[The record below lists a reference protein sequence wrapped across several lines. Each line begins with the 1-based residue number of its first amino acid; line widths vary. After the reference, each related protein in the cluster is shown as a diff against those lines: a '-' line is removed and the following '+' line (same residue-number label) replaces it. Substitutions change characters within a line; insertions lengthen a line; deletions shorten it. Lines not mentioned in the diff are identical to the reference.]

1 MLDSTNYCCIAKLEK
16 NVGKR
21 ENIVSFTLIYSNP
34 KPEVCST
41 ISNLNLANLS
51 RYNQLLS
58 MLEFIRVQFF
68 FLKSSQIPPTGFG
81 INDSLSNTSGSL
93 VLLLTVTEYCEK
105 MLARQTFF
113 STIANLIAV
122 TKRSLNYKWHNTT
135 RLHLSTLIFHPM

>member
-1 MLDSTNYCCIAKLEK
+1 MDTTNCYCITKLEK

-21 ENIVSFTLIYSNP
+21 ENIVSFGLD
-34 KPEVCST
+34 
-41 ISNLNLANLS
+41 LANLS
-51 RYNQLLS
+51 RYNLLLS

-81 INDSLSNTSGSL
+81 INDSLSNTNGSL

-105 MLARQTFF
+105 ILARQTFI

-122 TKRSLNYKWHNTT
+122 TKNY
-135 RLHLSTLIFHPM
+135 

>member
-1 MLDSTNYCCIAKLEK
+1 MVDSTSCCCITKSEN

-34 KPEVCST
+34 KLEVCST

-51 RYNQLLS
+51 NYNQLLS
-58 MLEFIRVQFF
+58 MLEFIGVQFF

-81 INDSLSNTSGSL
+81 INDSLSNTNGSL

-105 MLARQTFF
+105 ILARQTFI

-122 TKRSLNYKWHNTT
+122 TKND
-135 RLHLSTLIFHPM
+135 